1 MSASETKA
9 WLSSYSEWTPAEL
22 DYGSTTLLDV
32 YDDNLA
38 ANPEKTATWFFGKSM
53 TYREIDE
60 QVRGVAAGLR
70 AFGVQRGER
79 VALALPN
86 CPQHVIAFWAILKL
100 GATVVE
106 HNPLYT
112 AHELEGPFNNHGA
125 RIAIVWDK
133 SAPVVEKLRGR
144 TQLETIVSV
153 NMINAMPK
161 IKQLA
166 LRIPLPAI
174 RESRSQLHA
183 AAPNTVA
190 WESLVGTTLG
200 GDGRDVESDPTV
212 TKESSAVIM
221 YTSGTTGEPKG
232 AMLTHDS
239 LFANIYQGKHWVSGL
254 GDQEERFLAALPFFH
269 AYGLTMAL
277 TLSFYV
283 GGEMVIVP
291 TPKVELIIDALK
303 QRQPTWFTGVPLLFE
318 NTLKAV
324 DADPKASLKSV
335 RYAFCGAATLKKSLV
350 DKWESQSSGIFVEGY
365 GLTETSPIVIGT
377 PMNEHRKIGY
387 IGLPFPDT
395 EVRIVDPENLDEI
408 RPDGKE
414 GELLVRGPQVFAGY
428 LDNPEATEK
437 AFHNG
442 WFRTG
447 DVGVM
452 DPDGFVKLVSRIK
465 EMIITGGFNV
475 YPPEVEATMREHP
488 DVEDIAVVGMNRPDG
503 SEDVVACVV
512 LANGAVLDPEGLK
525 EFARNNL
532 TRYKVPR
539 RFYHFDELPT
549 NMMGKV
555 VRKDVQAKL
564 LEMIEAA
571 GRS

>member
-22 DYGSTTLLDV
+22 GYGDTTLLDV

-38 ANPEKTATWFFGKSM
+38 VRPEKTATWFFGKSL
-53 TYREIDE
+53 TYAEIDQ
-60 QVRGVAAGLR
+60 QVRSAAAGLR
-70 AFGVQRGER
+70 AFGVRPGDR

-100 GATVVE
+100 GAAVVE

-112 AHELEGPFNNHGA
+112 THELRGPFQNHGA

-133 SAPVVEKLRGR
+133 AAPVIEKLRED
-144 TQLETIVSV
+144 TDLETIISV
-153 NMINAMPK
+153 NMINAMPR

-166 LRIPLPAI
+166 LRIPLPSL
-174 RESRSQLHA
+174 RESRSQLQA
-183 AAPNTVA
+183 NAPGTVA
-190 WESLVGTTLG
+190 WESLVGHAIG
-200 GDGRDVESDPTV
+200 GDGRDIESEPSV
-212 TKESSAVIM
+212 TRQTPAVVM
-221 YTSGTTGEPKG
+221 YTSGTTGTPKG
-232 AMLTHDS
+232 AVLTHGS
-239 LFANIYQGKHWVSGL
+239 LFANLHQGKHWVKGL
-254 GDQEERFLAALPFFH
+254 GEQDERFLAALPFFH

-291 TPKVELIIDALK
+291 SPKVELILDALK
-303 QRQPTWFTGVPLLFE
+303 QRKPTWFTGVPLLFE
-318 NTLKAV
+318 KTLAAV
-324 DADPKASLKSV
+324 DEDKKASLKSV
-335 RYAFCGAATLKKSLV
+335 RYAFCGAATLKKELIE
-350 DKWESQSSGIFVEGY
+350 KWEAQSSGMFVEGY

-377 PMNEHRKIGY
+377 PMNDHRKAGY

-395 EVRIVDPENLDEI
+395 EVRIVDPDNPDDL

-452 DPDGFVKLVSRIK
+452 DPDGFVKLVARIK

-475 YPPEVEATMREHP
+475 YPPEVEATLCEHP
-488 DVEDIAVVGMNRPDG
+488 DVEDVAVVGMPRADG
-503 SEDVVACVV
+503 SEDVVACIV
-512 LANGAVLDPEGLK
+512 LADGAVLDPEGMK
-525 EFARNNL
+525 DFARNNL
-532 TRYKVPR
+532 TRYKVPA
-539 RFYHFDELPT
+539 RFHHFDELPT
-549 NMMGKV
+549 NVMGKV
-555 VRKDVQAKL
+555 VRKDVQSRLMEMAK
-564 LEMIEAA
+564 EQ
-571 GRS
+571 S